1 MNAQKK
7 TNHVKKPYC
16 KVCHDA
22 GKSEKEYTNHFVRSE
37 QGPKGKVV
45 CPTLLSLDC
54 RYCREKGHTVKF
66 CLILKKDKEKE
77 DNHKAVTE
85 KKPVKKLLSNSFS
98 VLNEE
103 SDNEQPVKVK
113 IMPMPIVEEFPAL
126 SKNIK
131 VLEMKPI
138 GVSYAA
144 QAAKAPPAPVVKV
157 ALEIP
162 FLVRQTNSYKVK
174 PLYKK
179 QVFTKS
185 WADFTDSDED
195 DDYEEQQQE
204 EDW

>member
-7 TNHVKKPYC
+7 TNHVKNPYC

-45 CPTLLSLDC
+45 CPTLLSLEC
-54 RYCREKGHTVKF
+54 RYCRENGHTVKF
-66 CLILKKDKEKE
+66 CLTLKKYKEKE
-77 DNHKAVTE
+77 NNHTAVTE
-85 KKPVKKLLSNSFS
+85 KKPVKKLSNSFS
-98 VLNEE
+98 VLNED
-103 SDNEQPVKVK
+103 SDNEEEVQV
-113 IMPMPIVEEFPAL
+113 MPIVEEFPAL

-131 VLEMKPI
+131 VAEMKTMDI
-138 GVSYAA
+138 SYAT
-144 QAAKAPPAPVVKV
+144 QAAKAPAPVLKV
-157 ALEIP
+157 AFEIP
-162 FLVRQTNSYKVK
+162 TLVRQTNSYKEK

-185 WADFTDSDED
+185 WADLTDSDKD
-195 DDYEEQQQE
+195 DDYEEQEE